1 MKRLLPL
8 AALLALVACSPPNH
22 PSSRFLFTPQAP
34 VGIDFATI
42 AGTWHEIARFPDG
55 FSAGCRQTQATYTP
69 QPDGTIAVLNQCSRG
84 GQTVQIAGVAAVAG
98 PGELRVNL
106 DGVPFAGNLI
116 VLAVLDDGRTLI
128 LGSRWR
134 TAGFVL
140 HRDQRMTPGQLNAA
154 REVFRRNGY
163 DVAAL
168 QRTPQR

>member
-8 AALLALVACSPPNH
+8 ALVALAACGPPPSH

-34 VGIDFATI
+34 VAIDIATLE
-42 AGTWHEIARFPDG
+42 GTWFEIARFPDR
-55 FSAGCRQTQATYTP
+55 FSAGCRRTQATYTP
-69 QPDGTIAVLNQCSRG
+69 QADGTVAVLNQCTRG
-84 GQTVQIAGVAAVAG
+84 GQVVQIAGVATVAG

-116 VLAVLDDGRTLI
+116 VLAVLDQGRTLV

-140 HRDQRMTPGQLNAA
+140 HRDQRLTPGQLNAA

>member
-8 AALLALVACSPPNH
+8 VLVLLAACAPPNH

-34 VGIDFATI
+34 VDIDFATI
-42 AGTWHEIARFPDG
+42 EGTWFEIASFPDR

-69 QPDGTIAVLNQCSRG
+69 QDDGSIAVLNQCVRG
-84 GQTVQIAGVAAVAG
+84 GQTAQIAGVATVAG

-106 DGVPFAGNLI
+106 DGVPFGGNLI
-116 VLAVLDDGRTLI
+116 VLGVADQGKTLI

-134 TAGFVL
+134 TSGFVL
-140 HRDQRMTPGQLNAA
+140 HRDRRMTPGQIKAA
-154 REVFRRNGY
+154 AEVFRKNGY

-168 QRTPQR
+168 QRTTQR